1 MLINKMLINR
11 RTALLST
18 LAIPALASR
27 AWSQPAPDKVRL
39 GQPTTSL
46 SFLKIFAARALDTFA
61 AENIALEWA
70 SIPGGDPAVL
80 AAVDSGDL
88 ELAAVGSDTALAA
101 IAKGQ
106 PFKIIYT
113 LMSKLPYD
121 LTVSKAFLAKSG
133 VALDA
138 PLNKRLG
145 VLETAVVGVSALGGA
160 QDRVARWLATQGGL
174 SPKDVKLAVVGSPP
188 ALGAALENGRIDA
201 FVLSP
206 PESAIAVDKDY
217 GTVLVRPSKEIAGAD
232 IIPSLVLVAK
242 SEPTPEVR
250 ARIVRTLRAMNA
262 ASDAVAA
269 DPNKVS
275 DKITEKFFSKV
286 SPSII
291 RASVNALVD
300 GLGGNGRLT
309 NETIAA
315 LLKFSTQTGGAAPQ
329 AKDFWTNSYV
339 EAALKKA

>member
-1 MLINKMLINR
+1 MLIDR

-18 LAIPALASR
+18 LALPAFATR
-27 AWSQPAPDKVRL
+27 GWAAPGLDKVRL

-46 SFLKIFAARALDTFA
+46 SFLKIFAARALDTFS
-61 AENIALEWA
+61 AENIELEWA

-106 PFKIIYT
+106 PFKMVYT

-138 PLNKRLG
+138 PLGKRLG
-145 VLETAVVGVSALGGA
+145 VLEIAVVGVSALGGA
-160 QDRVARWLATQGGL
+160 QDRVARWFASQGGL
-174 SPKDVKLAVVGSPP
+174 NPKDVKLAVVGSPA

-206 PESAIAVDKDY
+206 PESAIAEARDY
-217 GTVLVRPSKEIAGAD
+217 GTVLVHPSKEIPGAD
-232 IIPSLVLVAK
+232 IIPSLVLVAR

-250 ARIVRTLRAMNA
+250 ALMTRTLRAMNKA
-262 ASDAVAA
+262 ADAVRASPDQVA
-269 DPNKVS
+269 
-275 DKITEKFFSKV
+275 DKITEKFFNKV
-286 SPSII
+286 PTAII
-291 RASVNALVD
+291 RASVNALSD
-300 GLGGNGRLT
+300 GLSGGGLLT
-309 NETIAA
+309 EQSVAA
-315 LLKFSTQTGGAAPQ
+315 LLKFSTQTGSATPQ
-329 AKDFWTNSYV
+329 TKDFWTNSYA
-339 EAALKKA
+339 EAAAK

>member
-1 MLINKMLINR
+1 MLISR
-11 RTALLST
+11 RAALLST
-18 LAIPALASR
+18 LAMPALASR
-27 AWSQPAPDKVRL
+27 AWGQPAPDKVRL

-61 AENIALEWA
+61 PENIALEWA

-133 VALDA
+133 VAIDA
-138 PLNKRLG
+138 PLNARLG

-160 QDRVARWLATQGGL
+160 QDRVARWFAAQGGL
-174 SPKDVKLAVVGSPP
+174 NPKNVKLAVVGSPP

-217 GTVLVRPSKEIAGAD
+217 GVVLVHASKEIAGAG

-242 SEPTPEVR
+242 SDPTPEMR
-250 ARIVRTLRAMNA
+250 GRIVRTLRAMNV
-262 ASDAVAA
+262 ASATVLADA
-269 DPNKVS
+269 NKVAHR
-275 DKITEKFFSKV
+275 INEKFFPKI

-291 RASVNALVD
+291 RASVNALTD
-300 GLGGNGRLT
+300 GIGGEGRLT
-309 NETIAA
+309 DETIAA
-315 LLKFSTQTGGAAPQ
+315 LLKFSTQTGSAAPQ
-329 AKDFWTNSYV
+329 AKDFWTNDYV
-339 EAALKKA
+339 EAALRKA

>member
-1 MLINKMLINR
+1 MLINR

-201 FVLSP
+201 FVL
-206 PESAIAVDKDY
+206 DY
-217 GTVLVRPSKEIAGAD
+217 GAVLVRPSKEIAGAD

-291 RASVNALVD
+291 RASVNALAD

-309 NETIAA
+309 DETIAA